1 MKNTGFTLIE
11 LLIAV
16 AIVGILTAIALPSY
30 NSSIVKG
37 SRASVQTDL
46 MQAAAIEEKI

>member
-1 MKNTGFTLIE
+1 MKSNGFTLVE

-30 NSSIVKG
+30 NSSVVKG
-37 SRASVQTDL
+37 SRASVQTEL
-46 MQAAAIEEKI
+46 MQIAAIE